1 MSNSHNIISESTKLQ
16 RNRPSPTPCWFTLTL
31 CWCSLNPA
39 RLTVTIW
46 TAAHQA
52 PLSFTISWSLLKPM
66 PIESV
71 MPSNHLILCHPLL
84 LLPSIFPNIWVF
96 SNDWLFVWPKDWSFS
111 FSISPSNEYW
121 GLISFRIDLF
131 DLFAVQETLKS
142 LLQNCN
148 SKASILWPSA
158 FFMVHLSDPHMT
170 TGKW

>member
-1 MSNSHNIISESTKLQ
+1 MLNSLQ
-16 RNRPSPTPCWFTLTL
+16 LSCTAPCQV
-31 CWCSLNPA
+31 S
-39 RLTVTIW
+39 
-46 TAAHQA
+46 
-52 PLSFTISWSLLKPM
+52 LSFTISWNLLKLVST
-66 PIESV
+66 ES
-71 MPSNHLILCHPLL
+71 MMLSKHFILCCSLL

-96 SNDWLFVWPKDWSFS
+96 SNDWLFAWPKDWGFS

-158 FFMVHLSDPHMT
+158 FFMVHFSHPYMT
-170 TGKW
+170 TGKT